1 MRRLLP
7 LALLVPLAVGGCA
20 TTVTPAAEP
29 PAAESSVAESPAAAS
44 APSMVAAADP
54 GDLGIDLSAM
64 DRSVRP
70 QDDLF
75 RYVNGTWLSTVE
87 IPGDKSRYGSFDVL
101 RERSEADV
109 RAIIEDAASGAVTD
123 PDARKIGDYYAAY
136 MDSARVERLGLA
148 PLQPDLDRIDAVR
161 TKADLMRY
169 FAGNVR
175 SFGPSPVAL
184 FVGTDPKDSGRN
196 VLTVWQSGTGL
207 PDRSY
212 YLEDRFADARA
223 GYLDYVETVYDL
235 AGWPDGAAAAQ
246 TVLDLETRL
255 AEAQWTRIQN
265 RDPEARY
272 NPTATAS
279 LATSYPA
286 LGLAGMMAEVGIE
299 ALPDTVIVGQPPY
312 LAALDQ
318 IVQDVPLADWKAWAR
333 FRTLSEASGL
343 LPAAYGAATF
353 AFYGQALSGQ
363 TQDRPR
369 WKKAVGAA
377 SGTLGEAIGRVYVS
391 RHYPQAAADRMEEL
405 IENLREA
412 FRQSINA
419 NPWMT
424 DATKAQALDK
434 LENYVYKI
442 GYPGEWEDYSALAV
456 SPDDLVG
463 NARAAA
469 SFRMDDNLA
478 DLGRAP
484 DRAEWGMTPQTVNAY
499 YNPAFNEIVFPAAI
513 LQPPFFNVEADDA
526 VNYGGI
532 GAVIGHEFSHGF
544 DDQGSQYDAGG
555 NLRNW
560 WTEADRTEF
569 EARADRLVAQ
579 YDAYAP
585 FPDANVQGRL
595 SLGENIGDLSGLT
608 MAYRAYRLSLDTDGD
623 GVVSADEQAPVID
636 GFAGDQRFFMGWAQV
651 WRTLYRDEALRQ
663 QLQTGP
669 HSPGEYRANGPLAH
683 IPAFYDAFD
692 VEPGDD
698 LYLAPQDRIVLW

>member
-1 MRRLLP
+1 MRLRTS
-7 LALLVPLAVGGCA
+7 ALLLSLAASGCA
-20 TTVTPAAEP
+20 TTASPPVETPTAAPAAP
-29 PAAESSVAESPAAAS
+29 SVATRAAN
-44 APSMVAAADP
+44 PDP
-54 GDLGIDLSAM
+54 GALGIDLSAM
-64 DRSVRP
+64 DRTVRP

-75 RYVNGTWLSTVE
+75 RYVNGTWLETVE

-109 RAIIEDAASGAVTD
+109 RAIIEDAAAGRVTD
-123 PDARKIGDYYAAY
+123 ADAGKIGAFYAAY
-136 MDSARVERLGLA
+136 MDSARVERLGLS
-148 PLQPDLDRIDAVR
+148 PLQSDFERIDAVAD
-161 TKADLMRY
+161 KAGLMRY
-169 FAGNVR
+169 FAANRR
-175 SFGPSPVAL
+175 SFGPAPLAA
-184 FVGTDPKDSGRN
+184 FVGTDARNSGRN
-196 VLTVWQSGTGL
+196 VMTLWQSGTGL

-212 YLEDRFADARA
+212 YLEDRFADARQ
-223 GYLDYVETVYDL
+223 GYLDYVETIYDL
-235 AGWPDGAAAAQ
+235 AGWDDGAAAAQ
-246 TVLDLETRL
+246 TVLDLETKL

-272 NPTATAS
+272 NPTATAD
-279 LATSYPA
+279 LATRYPA
-286 LGLAGMMAEVGIE
+286 LRLAEMMRELGVE
-299 ALPDTVIVGQPPY
+299 SLPDTVIVGQPTY
-312 LAALDQ
+312 LAALDE
-318 IVQDVPLADWKAWAR
+318 IVRDVPLADWKTWAR
-333 FRTLSEASGL
+333 FRTVSEASGL
-343 LPAAYGAATF
+343 LPAAYGDASF
-353 AFYGQALSGQ
+353 AFYGQQLQGQ
-363 TQDRPR
+363 TEDRPR
-369 WKKAVGAA
+369 WKKAVGAT
-377 SGTLGEAIGRVYVS
+377 SGTMGEAVGRIYVG
-391 RHYPQAAADRMEEL
+391 RHYPQAAADRMAEL
-405 IENLREA
+405 IENLRTA
-412 FRQSINA
+412 FRQSING

-424 DATKAQALDK
+424 EATKAEALDK

-442 GYPGEWEDYSALAV
+442 GYPDEWEDYGDLDV
-456 SPDDLVG
+456 SPTDLVG

-469 SFRMDDNLA
+469 SWATDDNLA

-544 DDQGSQYDAGG
+544 DDQGSQYDADG
-555 NLRNW
+555 NLRDW
-560 WTEADRTEF
+560 WTETDRAEF

-623 GVVSADEQAPVID
+623 GVVSSSEEAPVID
-636 GFAGDQRFFMGWAQV
+636 GFTGDQRFFMGWAQV

-698 LYLAPQDRIVLW
+698 LYLAPDDRIVLW